1 MKRALQDRFAFMN
14 RNLRLL
20 TVRQVLGM
28 FCRRMVLSYASLY
41 ILAVGGDDAQIGL
54 VSALQPLA
62 GLLVFPVS
70 GSLTDRSGRV
80 RLIAAAGYLSAA
92 TLLLYVFAPSWEW
105 IAVGALLQGFMVFQ
119 FPPLSAILADSMDPT
134 TRGVGIA
141 TMNTLSN
148 AVAMFSP
155 YVAGLVL
162 TLYGDNVGMR
172 LLYALLAASL
182 AVNATLV
189 LRYLR
194 ETVVD
199 AHRGFGTGV
208 VALIREAYA
217 GIPALVR
224 SLPRSIKALAFV
236 VGLAFIAN
244 GVTSPFWVVYVTEE
258 IGLSSVEWGL
268 ILLAEAVFKTLLTIP
283 CGVLADRYGRTR
295 MLAVAVVLSLV
306 SLPSLVLAQTFL
318 HVLVIRLG
326 VGLVGAL
333 FSPSSTA
340 LMADSIPRDT
350 RGRVMAAIGR
360 GTVMVGAAGGG
371 TGGPGMG
378 YLFTLPVMAAS
389 VSGGLLYTLNP
400 AFPWL
405 CVLGTT
411 LAQLVCIVVFVRDPK
426 HAER

>member
-14 RNLRLL
+14 VNLRIL

-70 GSLTDRSGRV
+70 GALTDRTGRV

-141 TMNTLSN
+141 IMNTLSN
-148 AVAMFSP
+148 GVAMFSP

-172 LLYALLAASL
+172 LLYTLLATSL

-189 LRYLR
+189 FRYLR
-194 ETVVD
+194 ETVAD
-199 AHRGFGTGV
+199 AHHGFGTGV

-258 IGLSSVEWGL
+258 VGLSSVEWGL

-295 MLAVAVVLSLV
+295 MLAVAVVFSLV

-340 LMADSIPRDT
+340 LMADSIPREA

-378 YLFTLPVMAAS
+378 YLFTLPVMVAS
-389 VSGGLLYTLNP
+389 VAGGLLYTLNP
-400 AFPWL
+400 VFPWL

-411 LAQLVCIVVFVRDPK
+411 LTQLICIVIFVRDPK